1 EDGLPVE
8 RAGAGLCHAR
18 VGAVV
23 DDDRGA
29 LVGPGFQEV
38 DAQAFPAAQMRDVSM
53 PCRRSS
59 ARAASPTGLPG
70 STVTS
75 AASSPKSASET
86 ATLASPP
93 PKVASRSGDWN
104 RRSAWGDFSRSMIS
118 PRVMTLVIGPPQ
130 VRRAPG
136 ERWPAPAWTDARSP

>member
-1 EDGLPVE
+1 MEGQIGCALAQCRRDAADMEPVGPLEDGLPVE

-75 AASSPKSASET
+75 AASSPKS
-86 ATLASPP
+86 
-93 PKVASRSGDWN
+93 
-104 RRSAWGDFSRSMIS
+104 
-118 PRVMTLVIGPPQ
+118 
-130 VRRAPG
+130 
-136 ERWPAPAWTDARSP
+136 